1 MAVSHVEVLVEEPSM
16 EAALRVLLPRVVGDL
31 SFAVY
36 PHQGKADLLK
46 RLPDRLHGY
55 ANWLPDDY
63 RIVVVVDRDEE
74 DCHAL
79 KQQLERIGSDAG
91 LRSRSQAMGQPYQ
104 VVNRL
109 AIEELEAWYF
119 GDWEAV
125 RAAYPRVPETIPQQA
140 RYRDPDA
147 ITGGTWEAF
156 ERVLQR
162 AGYFQA
168 GLRKIEAAREV
179 AEHWQPQANRS
190 KSFCAFRDVLM
201 EMTA

>member
-1 MAVSHVEVLVEEPSM
+1 M

-31 SFAVY
+31 SFQVY

-55 ANWLPDDY
+55 AKWLPDNH
-63 RIVVVVDRDEE
+63 RIVVVVDRDDD

-79 KQQLERIGSDAG
+79 KRQLDRIASDAG
-91 LRSRSQAMGQPYQ
+91 LRSRSRAKGQPYQ

-119 GDWEAV
+119 GDWGAV
-125 RAAYPRVPETIPQQA
+125 RSAYPGVPEAIPRQA
-140 RYRDPDA
+140 KYRDPDA

-156 ERVLQR
+156 QRVLQR
-162 AGYFQA
+162 AGYFRT
-168 GLRKIEAAREV
+168 GLRKIEAARTV
-179 AEHWQPQANRS
+179 AEHWQPQTNRS
-190 KSFCAFRDVLM
+190 KSFCVFRDVLM
-201 EMTA
+201 EMSTR